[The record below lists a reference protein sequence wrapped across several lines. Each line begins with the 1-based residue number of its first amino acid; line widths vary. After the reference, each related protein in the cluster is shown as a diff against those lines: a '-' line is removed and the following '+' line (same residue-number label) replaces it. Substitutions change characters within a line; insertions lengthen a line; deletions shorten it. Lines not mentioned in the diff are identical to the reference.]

1 MYPSNLGHDENAIA
15 YSLVTPRKEMN
26 VGIARWLMLPAMDL
40 GGEGRPRGR
49 RVLEPP
55 SVGYFCY
62 PLSTPAKCP
71 SEYPRDAVY
80 APIWHIQP
88 VSQVLS
94 FLAQFRLMVNAAGKQ
109 IRNKV

>member
-1 MYPSNLGHDENAIA
+1 M
-15 YSLVTPRKEMN
+15 
-26 VGIARWLMLPAMDL
+26 LMDHP
-40 GGEGRPRGR
+40 GRPRGR

-94 FLAQFRLMVNAAGKQ
+94 FLAQFRLKVNAAGKQ